1 MKPLKLVLSL
11 ALATITLSS
20 DLAPA
25 FATKMDGRCCV
36 SSDGGRSARYR
47 HSWRF
52 VPFRALA
59 AATPPIVFA
68 CPETARMAA
77 KPATLPNSCACSP
90 AFMSGPTA
98 AFIRRPG
105 AALIQPSRRS
115 PCGVRIVAESDGF
128 AAVAKRTRASLR

>member
-47 HSWRF
+47 R
-52 VPFRALA
+52 VMAFRAVPRTCSGYA
-59 AATPPIVFA
+59 AYCVRVSRNREDGGQA
-68 CPETARMAA
+68 CYSA
-77 KPATLPNSCACSP
+77 K
-90 AFMSGPTA
+90 FMCMQSGVHVGPYSGVHVA
-98 AFIRRPG
+98 GLERR
-105 AALIQPSRRS
+105 
-115 PCGVRIVAESDGF
+115 
-128 AAVAKRTRASLR
+128 